1 MTSNYNIFN
10 YTNFDPVY
18 GNCITIPNNTLLW
31 RSYDKNYPIID
42 DRPAFFGSREVA
54 IKYLNIG
61 NRECKVFSTTHEL
74 RLIDIRYMQVIVN
87 ELLKNNKQMNMDT
100 LNVIKTLTLG
110 LGLVSYNRQLKLVVE
125 RYDLLNRREHSDIED
140 LYIKMKKFRDYHES
154 DPLIW
159 ANQGLNKLELEGVR
173 IAETMNDIEISIY
186 LQHIFR
192 DYYDGFIAPRLFS
205 PFHNNN
211 YNDAEIL
218 LFNPMCCNI
227 IPTTISV
234 DENIKYTMELNRHIS
249 QRCQPQMIT
258 TPYNLCEYSATF
270 KKSCDKTRSAGS
282 ATFKK
287 SCDKTRSD
295 DTYYDIEETNNHNM
309 YTKNRLMSMLSQ
321 TLYNKIYYRGEKFV
335 KDNHIIDINSR
346 YISAIKPCVKT
357 HKWTLETIVKSY

>member
-18 GNCITIPNNTLLW
+18 GNCITIPSHTLLW

-54 IKYLNIG
+54 IKYLLIDNM
-61 NRECKVFSTTHEL
+61 ECKVFSTTREL
-74 RLIDIRYMQVIVN
+74 RLIDIRYMKVIVN

-110 LGLVSYNRQLKLVVE
+110 LGLVSYNRQLKLVEE
-125 RYDLLNRREHSDIED
+125 RYDLLNRREHSDVKD
-140 LYIKMKKFRDYHES
+140 LYMKMKKFGDYYES
-154 DPLIW
+154 EPLMYT
-159 ANQGLNKLELEGVR
+159 NQGLNKLELEGVR
-173 IAETMNDIEISIY
+173 IAETTNDVEISIY

-249 QRCQPQMIT
+249 ERCQPQMIT
-258 TPYNLCEYSATF
+258 TPYNLCEYTYF
-270 KKSCDKTRSAGS
+270 DRDKTVRGGGW
-282 ATFKK
+282 TK
-287 SCDKTRSD
+287 R
-295 DTYYDIEETNNHNM
+295 NNHNM